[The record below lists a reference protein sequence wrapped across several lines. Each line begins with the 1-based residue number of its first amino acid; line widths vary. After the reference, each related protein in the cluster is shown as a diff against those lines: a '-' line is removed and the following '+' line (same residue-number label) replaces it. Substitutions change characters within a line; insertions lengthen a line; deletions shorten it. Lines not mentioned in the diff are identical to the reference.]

1 MHQKYIFYF
10 TKTVDFSCQIA
21 YILDKET
28 PPENARVYHQH
39 ARHVEVALGVS
50 LFFVAKTVLIKIL
63 GGRFHSVGVELQT
76 IFVNYAV
83 SSIDFIS

>member
-28 PPENARVYHQH
+28 PPENARVYYQH
-39 ARHVEVALGVS
+39 AGHVEVALGVS
-50 LFFVAKTVLIKIL
+50 LFFVAY
-63 GGRFHSVGVELQT
+63 SV
-76 IFVNYAV
+76 FM
-83 SSIDFIS
+83 

>member
-1 MHQKYIFYF
+1 M
-10 TKTVDFSCQIA
+10 
-21 YILDKET
+21 
-28 PPENARVYHQH
+28 YHQH

-63 GGRFHSVGVELQT
+63 GRRFHPVGVELQT

-83 SSIDFIS
+83 PSIDFVS